1 MGRSKGNTLGQ
12 PAPSVQV
19 CCFRTHSYPFA
30 TFCVTGRVLLL
41 MFSCFFFSFQKRRS
55 VWLTV
60 NLHGPIRCAMWT
72 NVYLFLI
79 NNSGQQL
86 HNWLLFL
93 FNSPSVH
100 FLGLVLRIGVLTEKR
115 ESHHSLKVTLV
126 PAGLVFT
133 SDQHCHHPSM
143 AQRLVPHRDSFG
155 GPLWKNVRLIFDE
168 ICNLYEVW
176 KGIHF
181 KNSMNVLGMLF
192 QMVQILLFVK

>member
-19 CCFRTHSYPFA
+19 CCFRTRSYPFA
-30 TFCVTGRVLLL
+30 IFCVTERVLLL

-60 NLHGPIRCAMWT
+60 KLHGPIRCAMWT

-86 HNWLLFL
+86 RNWLLFL
-93 FNSPSVH
+93 FDSPSVH

-115 ESHHSLKVTLV
+115 DSYRSLKVNLV
-126 PAGLVFT
+126 PAGIVHFWSFLIT
-133 SDQHCHHPSM
+133 TITTHPWPK
-143 AQRLVPHRDSFG
+143 ALYHIETHLEDLCEKCETHF
-155 GPLWKNVRLIFDE
+155 WW
-168 ICNLYEVW
+168 NL
-176 KGIHF
+176 
-181 KNSMNVLGMLF
+181 
-192 QMVQILLFVK
+192 